1 MLPVTDTSGNKNSND
16 KKFSSKSPP
25 TDTFVDES
33 DDDDVLNEK
42 VSNERKIKS
51 MEKAQRILS
60 KCKTNIHYKTNI
72 RTKTSWLMHTI
83 SHIIMTTDK
92 IMQPHKYKFENTRE
106 TEK

>member
-1 MLPVTDTSGNKNSND
+1 MDMETPASAEFLMLPVTDTSGNKNSND

-51 MEKAQRILS
+51 MEKAQRILICYN
-60 KCKTNIHYKTNI
+60 KIE
-72 RTKTSWLMHTI
+72 
-83 SHIIMTTDK
+83 IIL
-92 IMQPHKYKFENTRE
+92 
-106 TEK
+106 